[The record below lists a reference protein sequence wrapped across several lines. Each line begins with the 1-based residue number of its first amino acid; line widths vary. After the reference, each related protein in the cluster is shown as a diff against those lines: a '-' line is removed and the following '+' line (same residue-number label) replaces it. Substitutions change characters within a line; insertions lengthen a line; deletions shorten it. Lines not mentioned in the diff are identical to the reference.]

1 MHVSAVS
8 GCGSAT
14 IKTLPYGICC
24 DVGSNTL
31 FSIMSGV
38 FHSLTFQY
46 LVEFVNFAPDSLP
59 IQRPLLIV

>member
-1 MHVSAVS
+1 MHVGAVS

-14 IKTLPYGICC
+14 IKTLPCGICC

-31 FSIMSGV
+31 FSILSGV

-46 LVEFVNFAPDSLP
+46 LVELVNFVPDS
-59 IQRPLLIV
+59 PLI